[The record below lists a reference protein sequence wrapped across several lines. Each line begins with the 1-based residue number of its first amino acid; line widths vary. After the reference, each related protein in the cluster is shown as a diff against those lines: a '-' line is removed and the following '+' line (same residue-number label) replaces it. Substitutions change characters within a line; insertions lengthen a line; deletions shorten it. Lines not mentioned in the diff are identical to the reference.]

1 MQSPAPDGILSKAS
15 RWLWTVIR
23 QIIISAKSTPPYETN
38 IGHAV
43 AIAVLL
49 PVLAY
54 RIVGWI
60 VRIWSKQLWDYG
72 PAQDAWSAYQLV
84 IGRTPYPDFRN
95 PPYLPN
101 NRPPVSLYLASAVSK
116 IFEHTP
122 MGTLEA
128 GRLVTICATI
138 SVCGFI
144 FLIARRHNA
153 SYGAA
158 LLGAFMFALSPLLEP
173 FGFEFRTDMLALAF
187 ELAGLYLFSR
197 GADWWSVAAFSAAFF
212 TKQNQIAGIA
222 AVALFC
228 WLDAK
233 PRRALKLVAVWLL
246 SILFGIFALWLI
258 FPYYLLNSFGALSGW
273 YDAAAPLDF
282 FWLTS
287 EYNFAI
293 FALAA
298 VGLMRA
304 LRGKELSACFFL
316 TALGQ
321 DLISCLRWGS
331 NVYYYLPALA
341 AAAIL
346 AAAAVDLLLSY
357 PRGKLD
363 KCLVATALTMALFFQ
378 LRVSDVPR
386 TQSGLKYMVS
396 SLAALSR
403 GSLPCCFSRR
413 APAWDPEALR
423 QLKELHGTIATDEP
437 YLLLDSDNRQI
448 VFLEFLLLSP
458 LHAHKLFD
466 DRQLLREITERKIAA
481 FVLMGAVRY
490 RNHDL
495 VWPELRRTMAAN
507 YHIVRGIGPPY
518 IMIPN
523 SAPSNG
529 GH

>member
-1 MQSPAPDGILSKAS
+1 M
-15 RWLWTVIR
+15 
-23 QIIISAKSTPPYETN
+23 
-38 IGHAV
+38 
-43 AIAVLL
+43 AIAALL

-54 RIVGWI
+54 RIAGWI

-95 PPYLPN
+95 PPYFPN
-101 NRPPVSLYLASAVSK
+101 NRPPVSLYLASVVSK
-116 IFEHTP
+116 IFERTP

-128 GRLVTICATI
+128 GRLVTICATMG
-138 SVCGFI
+138 VCGFI
-144 FLIARRHNA
+144 FLLARRHNA

-187 ELAGLYLFSR
+187 ELAALYLFSR
-197 GADWWSVAAFSAAFF
+197 AVEWGAVAAFSAAFF

-228 WLDAK
+228 WLGAK
-233 PRRALKLVAVWLL
+233 PRRAVKLVAVWLL
-246 SILFGIFALWLI
+246 SVLFGVFALQLI
-258 FPYYLLNSFGALSGW
+258 FPYYLLNCFGGLSGW
-273 YDAAAPLDF
+273 YDAAAPLEF
-282 FWLTS
+282 LWLTG

-298 VGLMRA
+298 VGLVRA

-316 TALGQ
+316 TALSQ

-331 NVYYYLPALA
+331 NVYYYLPVLA

-346 AAAAVDLLLSY
+346 AAEAVDLLLRY
-357 PRGKLD
+357 PREKLD
-363 KCLVATALTMALFFQ
+363 KCLAATALTLALFFQ

-386 TQSGLKYMVS
+386 TQFGLKYVVS
-396 SLAALSR
+396 SLADLSR
-403 GSLPCCFSRR
+403 GSLPCCFARR

-423 QLKELHGTIATDEP
+423 RLNQLRGTIATDDP
-437 YLLLDSDNRQI
+437 YLLLEPEPDNRQI
-448 VFLEFLLLSP
+448 MFLEFYLLSP

-466 DRQLLREITERKIAA
+466 DRPLLREIAERKIAA
-481 FVLMGAVRY
+481 FVLERAIRY

-495 VWPELRRTMAAN
+495 WWPELRRTMAAN
-507 YHIVRGIGPPY
+507 YHMIRGIGPPY
-518 IMIPN
+518 IMIPDN
-523 SAPSNG
+523 APSNG
-529 GH
+529 NRQ